1 MLHNASFDSKPTLQ
15 AKIYPELTKKEQNNL
30 KF

>member
-1 MLHNASFDSKPTLQ
+1 MLHNTSLDSKPTLQ